1 VRWYIPVIPALRRL
15 KQKDLKF
22 KASLGYIVRPVSKK
36 RKRKKERRL
45 GWGERNEENLY
56 IKRDIKDTF
65 NKVQCMNLIWIL
77 IILA

>member
-1 VRWYIPVIPALRRL
+1 
-15 KQKDLKF
+15 
-22 KASLGYIVRPVSKK
+22 
-36 RKRKKERRL
+36 L

-77 IILA
+77 IILAWGSLHYLKTKKKKKKNETGGGNLKEM

>member
-36 RKRKKERRL
+36 KKKKKREEI
-45 GWGERNEENLY
+45 GVGGE
-56 IKRDIKDTF
+56 K
-65 NKVQCMNLIWIL
+65 
-77 IILA
+77 